1 MELKPCPWCRSPA
14 MEITVRLSP
23 ERVVDEVACSDREC
37 QLYCFRPHNGPIP
50 IQAWNSRR
58 VMPPEVRE
66 VVEEM
71 KVCPLPQNW
80 ASENVTQAEIHL
92 RGWIAAL
99 EAAYQ

>member
-1 MELKPCPWCRSPA
+1 
-14 MEITVRLSP
+14 
-23 ERVVDEVACSDREC
+23 
-37 QLYCFRPHNGPIP
+37 
-50 IQAWNSRR
+50 
-58 VMPPEVRE
+58 MPPEVRE